1 MRTPVHAAA
10 KRGHAAMLVQR
21 NTKNCEA
28 HDATNKSIKVM
39 LDPWS
44 GGKINEQKMN
54 RGWTLIWIWK
64 FSHVMSHVCDVS
76 LWMYIYRSAV
86 DVAPG
91 DSIQAMPFGRRRIR
105 ELDEAAV
112 SGSAGWRHDD
122 CTKWQGMLIYCHCL
136 IGFVCECMCN
146 WHLAGCGGASLAS
159 TPRENDELKMAHG
172 INRCF
177 HSIEGM
183 WMDLRWSYSFP
194 ANTLANNR
202 GLTWPKTLEGDWV
215 AAILNRELQLVEL

>member
-1 MRTPVHAAA
+1 MPRISPS
-10 KRGHAAMLVQR
+10 KSCWIR
-21 NTKNCEA
+21 EA
-28 HDATNKSIKVM
+28 EEKSMNRRWIKVELWFEFGSSVTWCHM
-39 LDPWS
+39 Y
-44 GGKINEQKMN
+44 
-54 RGWTLIWIWK
+54 
-64 FSHVMSHVCDVS
+64 VMYHFGCI
-76 LWMYIYRSAV
+76 YISAV

-122 CTKWQGMLIYCHCL
+122 CTKWQGMLIYCHFF

-146 WHLAGCGGASLAS
+146 WHLAVCGGASLAS

-177 HSIEGM
+177 HSIEKV
-183 WMDLRWSYSFP
+183 WMDLRWSCSFP

-215 AAILNRELQLVEL
+215 AASSWIGNFTLLNYNLVSSANLPGFIHLKYKSYLI